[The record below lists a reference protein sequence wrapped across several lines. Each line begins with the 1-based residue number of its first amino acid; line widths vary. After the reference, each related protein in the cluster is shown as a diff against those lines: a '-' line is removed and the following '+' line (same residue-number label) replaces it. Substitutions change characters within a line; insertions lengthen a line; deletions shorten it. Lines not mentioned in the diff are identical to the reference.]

1 MKEMQSIR
9 LIKRKDVLEQEKERS
24 LMEKEAVEEVS
35 AAKNPVEVVRG
46 WVKERKADQKQKAR
60 QMFSSLFA

>member
-1 MKEMQSIR
+1 MQSVR
-9 LIKRKDVLEQEKERS
+9 LIKRKDVVEQEKERS
-24 LMEKEAVEEVS
+24 LSEKETVVEMT

-46 WVKERKADQKQKAR
+46 WVNERKAEQKQKAR